1 MILIPACERRERE
14 RERDLLGG
22 YSIASAL
29 NAGGL
34 SGSLRL
40 TAADSLF
47 LSLSLAVCVCVCHLK
62 FIALYPCL
70 LNLFFSSSCVPC
82 ATCLGWCC
90 FRLSSRLRRRRAGTS
105 GRSRSPTRILWA
117 CLRSKLPSIGEGPG
131 WLCSL
136 SLSLSPPP
144 FPLSF
149 SGWSCSLSFSLSS
162 LEKQTTIYG
171 EGLGRRC
178 SLSLSLSSLS

>member
-1 MILIPACERRERE
+1 MILIPACERRERERE

-90 FRLSSRLRRRRAGTS
+90 SRLSSRLRRRRAGTS

-144 FPLSF
+144 LPSLFLWMVMLSLFLSF
-149 SGWSCSLSFSLSS
+149 LA
-162 LEKQTTIYG
+162 
-171 EGLGRRC
+171 
-178 SLSLSLSSLS
+178 